1 MFSAHIPDNRT
12 KGWLIIMETNLSP
25 HKQKIK
31 DFYTKY
37 RHGIPLLL
45 YMTLFLA
52 GFAWLEKANR
62 EDFYVIHMDVDDVIP
77 FLEVFVVPYFLW
89 FAYVSGVVVFLFL
102 KNKQEYYR
110 VCIFLFTGMTIF
122 LLISALW
129 PNGHH
134 LRPAEMPR
142 DNIFT
147 QMVSLLWKTDTPT
160 NLWPSIHVYN
170 SLGVHFALVRSA
182 ELKGRRGIKAAS
194 LVLALSIILSTLF
207 IKQHSMFDVLTG
219 IALSAVMYALVYR
232 RDAIFSSRLRPMK
245 ERISV

>member
-147 QMVSLLWKTDTPT
+147 
-160 NLWPSIHVYN
+160 
-170 SLGVHFALVRSA
+170 
-182 ELKGRRGIKAAS
+182 
-194 LVLALSIILSTLF
+194 
-207 IKQHSMFDVLTG
+207 
-219 IALSAVMYALVYR
+219 
-232 RDAIFSSRLRPMK
+232 LR
-245 ERISV
+245 V

>member
-77 FLEVFVVPYFLW
+77 FL
-89 FAYVSGVVVFLFL
+89 
-102 KNKQEYYR
+102 
-110 VCIFLFTGMTIF
+110 
-122 LLISALW
+122 
-129 PNGHH
+129 
-134 LRPAEMPR
+134 
-142 DNIFT
+142 
-147 QMVSLLWKTDTPT
+147 
-160 NLWPSIHVYN
+160 
-170 SLGVHFALVRSA
+170 
-182 ELKGRRGIKAAS
+182 
-194 LVLALSIILSTLF
+194 
-207 IKQHSMFDVLTG
+207 
-219 IALSAVMYALVYR
+219 
-232 RDAIFSSRLRPMK
+232 
-245 ERISV
+245 